1 MAEYPVRA
9 MLAGLLLFVIGLAI
23 GGSTLISE
31 RRDRERR
38 QAWMTAEGTVVD
50 VLPAPADGDRRPV
63 VSFTTP
69 EGERVRFTP
78 IGRSGWGQAAVG
90 DAVPVIYPPGLPGEA
105 RIDPRG
111 IRRLRVGIAAGASLL
126 LTLLGGYVAWYAHRR
141 DANRAS
147 AVE

>member
-9 MLAGLLLFVIGLAI
+9 TLAGLLLFVIGLAI

-38 QAWMTAEGTVVD
+38 QAWLAATGTVVD
-50 VLPAPADGDRRPV
+50 VLPGPADGSPRPV

-78 IGRSGWGQAAVG
+78 TGRSGWGRPAVG
-90 DAVPVIYPPGLPGEA
+90 AAVPVIYPPGLPDQA

-111 IRRLRVGIAAGASLL
+111 IRRLRLGIAAGASLL
-126 LTLLGGYVAWYAHRR
+126 LTVLGGYVAWYAGRR
-141 DANRAS
+141 DARRAS